1 MYQLYRL
8 SSPMKGLFDEISG
21 FLFISSN
28 LHYGTDIFRKRDHLQ
43 RNDERIDVR
52 SECIFRANQ
61 QGNEL

>member
-1 MYQLYRL
+1 
-8 SSPMKGLFDEISG
+8 MKGLFDEISG